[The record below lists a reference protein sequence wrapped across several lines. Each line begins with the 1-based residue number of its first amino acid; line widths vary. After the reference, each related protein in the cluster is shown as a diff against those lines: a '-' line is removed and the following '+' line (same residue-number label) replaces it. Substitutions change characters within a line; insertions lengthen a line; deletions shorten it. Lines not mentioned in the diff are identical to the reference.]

1 MARRTRKQSRKHS
14 RKHRKQQGG
23 ENAANSS
30 NASNTPP
37 APNASSVNATMKQQG
52 GKRKGTRKL
61 SPWNKFVQ
69 KIYREMKSKSKSA
82 TFSQALKEASKRKKE
97 M

>member
-1 MARRTRKQSRKHS
+1 MVRRTRKQSRKHS
-14 RKHRKQQGG
+14 RRHRKQQGG
-23 ENAANSS
+23 ENMIS
-30 NASNTPP
+30 PP
-37 APNASSVNATMKQQG
+37 EMEGKVVVEKQEVVNNKVG
-52 GKRKGTRKL
+52 GKRKSRKL

-69 KIYREMKSKSKSA
+69 KIYKEMKSKSKTA